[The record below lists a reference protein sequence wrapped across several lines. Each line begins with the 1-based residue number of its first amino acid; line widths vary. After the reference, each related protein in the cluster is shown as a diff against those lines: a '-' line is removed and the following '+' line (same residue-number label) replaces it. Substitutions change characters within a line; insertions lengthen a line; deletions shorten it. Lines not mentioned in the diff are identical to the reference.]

1 MQIIKLLGPLEKLEA
16 QLSTL
21 YKRFSEIF
29 RNDAE
34 VSIFFDQMSTDEAAH
49 ANLVRFERR
58 LVAADPAQFGEVDVD
73 ISEMEKISSHI
84 ALLMKSSEGLTVE
97 KALQASIHLESS
109 VVEQHYITAIT
120 LSNSEVARLLNSL
133 SSFDCRHFS
142 AVEDFARRRAFAF
155 EIRGPE
161 HIKSCGLSGPK
172 QEKTPAEERTVPER
186 LVDIP
191 QELIDRINYLY
202 AWHTSMGYYKIMGIH
217 DYATEPQIRQSYHR
231 MAKELHPDLHMD
243 FPDDLRQKLDTIF
256 SYLNVAYST
265 LMNPEKRKEY
275 DKISGPR
282 GRL

>member
-1 MQIIKLLGPLEKLEA
+1 MQIMKLLGPLEKLEA
-16 QLSTL
+16 QLSAL

-49 ANLVRFERR
+49 ADLVRFERR
-58 LVAADPAQFGEVDVD
+58 LVAADPARFKEVDAN
-73 ISEMEKISSHI
+73 ISEIEKISSHI
-84 ALLMKSSEGLTVE
+84 ALIMKSAEGLTVE
-97 KALQASIHLESS
+97 KALQASIQLESS

-142 AVEDFARRRAFAF
+142 AFEDFARRRAFAF
-155 EIRGPE
+155 EIRGSE
-161 HIKSCGLSGPK
+161 HIKPCAPGGPK
-172 QEKTPAEERTVPER
+172 QEKTPAEERPVSQRP
-186 LVDIP
+186 VDIP
-191 QELIDRINYLY
+191 QELIDRIDYLY
-202 AWHTSMGYYKIMGIH
+202 MWHRSMGYYKLMGIR

-243 FPDDLRQKLDTIF
+243 FPDDLRRKLDTIF

-275 DKISGPR
+275 DRISGPR